1 MASGKGELARFLKR
15 LNFSY
20 ISLSDMVRETAN
32 QKGQKNISRQDMQNI
47 GNQLRQQGGPGILA
61 KRVREKINSTKKK
74 TWIIDG
80 IRNPEEVVELKKLP
94 HFYLIGVKS
103 DLEVLLKR
111 LNSRNRETDQ
121 AQPSE
126 LKQVLR
132 REWGN
137 GEPAGGQQVGQ
148 SNGHIDIIER
158 GLKIFDRI
166 IVAALKNP
174 SKTYLLSLD
183 ERLEIIRETFAQN
196 NRIDVDYFEGLLVDY
211 LKKQKLT
218 TVVRGLRA
226 ISDFDIEFQM
236 ALINRSIAPQIETIF
251 FVPSVAYSFL
261 SSKLVKEIY
270 LLGGEIKQM
279 VPAIVDKK
287 LKQKFKQEPLSISQI

>member
-1 MASGKGELARFLKR
+1 MSDKIAVYPG
-15 LNFSY
+15 SY
-20 ISLSDMVRETAN
+20 DPLT
-32 QKGQKNISRQDMQNI
+32 
-47 GNQLRQQGGPGILA
+47 
-61 KRVREKINSTKKK
+61 
-74 TWIIDG
+74 
-80 IRNPEEVVELKKLP
+80 
-94 HFYLIGVKS
+94 
-103 DLEVLLKR
+103 
-111 LNSRNRETDQ
+111 
-121 AQPSE
+121 
-126 LKQVLR
+126 
-132 REWGN
+132 
-137 GEPAGGQQVGQ
+137 
-148 SNGHIDIIER
+148 NGHIDIIER

-166 IVAALKNP
+166 TVAALKNP

-196 NRIDVDYFEGLLVDY
+196 NRINVDYFEGLLVDY

-287 LKQKFKQEPLSISQI
+287 LKQKFKQKPLSISQI